1 MSQPTGSAANDPAAD
16 QDVSKL
22 SYEQAREQLVSVV
35 SQLEA
40 GGVTLERS
48 LALWERGEAL
58 ADHCESCLRA
68 PRNVS
73 RRPATKPG
81 KPASQSPRPR
91 TAGRVGWWGRRSGLG
106 EA

>member
-1 MSQPTGSAANDPAAD
+1 MSQPTGPTTGDQSAE
-16 QDVSKL
+16 QDVSGL

-58 ADHCESCLRA
+58 ADHCESWLEGAKKRLA
-68 PRNVS
+68 AARDK
-73 RRPATKPG
+73 AE
-81 KPASQSPRPR
+81 Q
-91 TAGRVGWWGRRSGLG
+91 AG
-106 EA
+106 